1 VFQGIFVTLRRS
13 GRHPSCMLHL
23 PLFIAPFLKTRSNNS
38 SAFKGT
44 ADMAQELADFCL

>member
-1 VFQGIFVTLRRS
+1 MAFLLAFGAQVDLPPCI
-13 GRHPSCMLHL
+13 LHL
-23 PLFIAPFLKTRSNNS
+23 ALFIAPFLKTRSNNS